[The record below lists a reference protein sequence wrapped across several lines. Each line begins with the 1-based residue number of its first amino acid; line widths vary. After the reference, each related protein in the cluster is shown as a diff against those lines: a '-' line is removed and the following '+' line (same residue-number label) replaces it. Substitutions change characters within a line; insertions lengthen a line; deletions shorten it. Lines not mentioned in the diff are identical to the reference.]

1 VQIFFLDS
9 KLALRHLESEVL
21 SGEDIVALLE
31 DRALGDGMPIFLDD
45 ETMLPIEP
53 HCSWGRS
60 LSNDELGKGTMKE
73 YGRILARFSD
83 HQEHRGRDVLSATES
98 DVKSY
103 KRVRT
108 SLQRRPIQDS
118 AWGKESQLLD
128 RFYKYL
134 VDDVKVLKHRPVRVG
149 SRGRNPLAP
158 RIRQKMDIRHLDL
171 GQYRYFRDVGLG
183 GQMPDSR
190 VDPSFRGWSPHR
202 NRGASDLALGTG
214 MRWQEWATVLLPELG
229 IGVGHPVEEVE
240 FTVQACAKYGKA
252 RGIYVPADS
261 MKGLDP
267 YLVLE
272 RPEQAATSAKRLE
285 KRHRDLFVVSRID
298 HASGLVY
305 GVLDGMEK
313 VLEMSAMDPDLR
325 RITVQETEVGLEAL
339 AVFICQ
345 GGLMPGAD
353 SWKRYRHA
361 AWRRMV
367 ALADANTPVLPR
379 RRWRW
384 HDLRHTYA
392 LQMLNYLE
400 RQMDGEEPDQVA
412 RRRRHR
418 SYLASHTR
426 LNPLLIVS
434 RRLGHA
440 SPATTYEYLEYTDDL
455 LNEFDDAFRGWVGD
469 LGGEATYAQ
478 IASHALR
485 VEKRGSAHATQR

>member
-1 VQIFFLDS
+1 MQLFFLNS
-9 KLALRHLESEVL
+9 KLALRNLESEVI
-21 SGEDIVALLE
+21 SGEEVVALLD
-31 DRALGDGMPIFLDD
+31 DRALEDGMPIYLDD
-45 ETMLPIEP
+45 ETMMPIEP

-60 LSNDELGKGTMKE
+60 LSNAELRMGTMKE

-98 DVKSY
+98 DIKAY
-103 KRVRT
+103 KRVRMV
-108 SLQRRPIQDS
+108 LQKRPIQDA

-128 RFYKYL
+128 QFYGYL
-134 VDDVKVLKHRPVRVG
+134 KDDVGLLKHRPVRAG

-158 RIRQKMDIRHLDL
+158 KMKQKMDIRHLAL
-171 GQYRYFRDVGLG
+171 EQYRYLRDVGLG
-183 GQMPDSR
+183 GQLPDSS

-229 IGVGHPVEEVE
+229 VGVGHPVREVE

-252 RGIYVPADS
+252 RPIYVPDDS
-261 MKGLDP
+261 MKGLEP
-267 YLVLE
+267 YLLLE

-298 HASGLVY
+298 HESGLVY
-305 GVLDGMEK
+305 GVLDGLEK
-313 VLEMSAMDPDLR
+313 VFTMSAMDPQLR
-325 RITVQETEVGLEAL
+325 RITVHETGVGLEAL

-367 ALADANTPVLPR
+367 ELADEHTPVLPR
-379 RRWRW
+379 KRWRW

-400 RQMDGEEPDQVA
+400 RQMDGEEPDAVA

-418 SYLASHTR
+418 SYLSSHIR

-434 RRLGHA
+434 RRLGH
-440 SPATTYEYLEYTDDL
+440 SNPATTYEYLEYTDDL
-455 LNEFDDAFRGWVGD
+455 LNEFDNAFCGWVGE
-469 LGGEATYAQ
+469 LGSEATYAQ
-478 IASHALR
+478 IASHAFRL
-485 VEKRGSAHATQR
+485 EKRGSTDASQR